1 MRKFNDL
8 MNAANNF
15 KGNLKVY
22 MFLKDCAFR
31 SIFNFFQNGQLTQ
44 SEKQNIQNLYGQFQ
58 NEINQYN
65 WKISIMPLNE
75 YQQFLNEFYSKN
87 NFESADINT
96 LIMAK
101 ELTENLSIFG
111 NYDDVT
117 KRRLDYFSN
126 KIKSMQQMNMMNQ
139 NQMGGYSTNQYQNQQ
154 QIPQMNYNNIQTSS
168 GGGMVN
174 NNIGSFYDPNKTNYV
189 PELVNLT
196 FQLPIRRNDSN
207 FPNLKVIIEDLIENA
222 TQELDYHK
230 VDMTRKNLE
239 AAAYYISKI
248 ID

>member
-154 QIPQMNYNNIQTSS
+154 QIPQMNYNNKHHLVVEWLIIILVHFMTLTKQIMFQNLLILLFNYLLE
-168 GGGMVN
+168 GM
-174 NNIGSFYDPNKTNYV
+174 I
-189 PELVNLT
+189 LI
-196 FQLPIRRNDSN
+196 FQI
-207 FPNLKVIIEDLIENA
+207 
-222 TQELDYHK
+222 
-230 VDMTRKNLE
+230 
-239 AAAYYISKI
+239 
-248 ID
+248 

>member
-1 MRKFNDL
+1 MESPMRKFNDL
-8 MNAANNF
+8 INAANNF
-15 KGNLKVY
+15 KSNLKVY

-126 KIKSMQQMNMMNQ
+126 KIKSM
-139 NQMGGYSTNQYQNQQ
+139 
-154 QIPQMNYNNIQTSS
+154 
-168 GGGMVN
+168 
-174 NNIGSFYDPNKTNYV
+174 
-189 PELVNLT
+189 
-196 FQLPIRRNDSN
+196 
-207 FPNLKVIIEDLIENA
+207 
-222 TQELDYHK
+222 
-230 VDMTRKNLE
+230 
-239 AAAYYISKI
+239 
-248 ID
+248 